1 MLVNIL
7 AASVFGGVLSLAG
20 GVILLWKENWA
31 RKASLLLLS
40 FATGSLLGAAFLE
53 LLPEALGQL
62 DYTRSAIT
70 LMAGLLFIFVF
81 EKSIK
86 LYHHHQHE
94 GHEHKAFAS
103 TVLLGDAVHNFIDGI
118 VIAMAFNSG
127 WQIGVAATVAIFF
140 HEIPQEIGDFGVL
153 LHSGYKRMRIIWLN
167 LLTSFTTIIGALLG
181 YFLLGWI
188 GGLIP
193 FFLSFA
199 AGIFIY
205 IAVSDLLPELKQRTG
220 WTGILHIIGIVL
232 GIAVIWGLGIYLP
245 E

>member
-1 MLVNIL
+1 MLANIL
-7 AASVFGGVLSLAG
+7 AASIFGGVLSLLG
-20 GVILLWKENWA
+20 GVILLWKEDFA

-53 LLPEALGQL
+53 LLPEALAEI
-62 DYTRSAIT
+62 DYQKSILM
-70 LMAGLLFIFVF
+70 LMAGILAIFVF

-103 TVLLGDAVHNFIDGI
+103 TVLAGDAIHNFIDGI
-118 VIAMAFNSG
+118 VIAMAFNAG
-127 WQIGVAATVAIFF
+127 WQIGIAATVAIFF

-167 LLTSFTTIIGALLG
+167 LLTSLTTVIGALLG
-181 YFLLGWI
+181 YFLLGFIADWV
-188 GGLIP
+188 P

-199 AGIFIY
+199 AGTFIY
-205 IAVSDLLPELKQRTG
+205 IAVSDLLPELKERTG
-220 WTGILHIIGIVL
+220 WTGIFHIFGIIL
-232 GIAVIWGLGIYLP
+232 GIAVIFILGIYLP